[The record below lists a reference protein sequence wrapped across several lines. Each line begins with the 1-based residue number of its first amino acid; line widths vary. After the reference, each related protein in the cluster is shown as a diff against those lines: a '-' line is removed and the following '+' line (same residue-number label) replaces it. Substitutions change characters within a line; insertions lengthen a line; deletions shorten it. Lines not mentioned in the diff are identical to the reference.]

1 MTSRTTA
8 TTGGVIRWVVGVILV
23 GHGLIHLIGPL
34 EIWDLADLP
43 ETIGRPSVDPGAA
56 ATNLQAHPEAGVDLA
71 DGQRTVK
78 GRAAEREDRSRLWA
92 RWREIDTNL
101 DAYAALRSAE
111 TAVVILEPSP
121 DPSR

>member
-43 ETIGRPSVDPGAA
+43 EMIGRPSVDPGAA
-56 ATNLQAHPEAGVDLA
+56 ATNLFESCGW
-71 DGQRTVK
+71 R
-78 GRAAEREDRSRLWA
+78 
-92 RWREIDTNL
+92 RWCSSL
-101 DAYAALRSAE
+101 PPAWL
-111 TAVVILEPSP
+111 
-121 DPSR
+121 